1 MPLLPWRLLW
11 LCLLV
16 LPALA
21 LAAEAPKVP
30 EVTPPVLDAKE
41 RTRVIEAVIA
51 QVRARH
57 YAPDKAA
64 LAERMLRS
72 RMKRGDYDAITA
84 PQELANVLTEHLV
97 RDGQDAHFIVIYSAQ
112 PVPRNMPLPWE
123 PASPEVEAFRAQR
136 EERRRR
142 MALRDAYGIGRVE
155 RLDGNVGYLR
165 LTSLPEPKYAAE
177 AAASAMRLLSATDA
191 LIIDLRG
198 NGGGDNSLVALYLGW
213 LLPSGPTHVLDTL
226 WKGRPKEQLHTPA
239 TPPARRYGDKEVY
252 VLTDGDTFSAAETL
266 AYDLQARKRARVVG
280 ETTQGGANPGVALPV
295 DEHFVVGVPMGQ
307 TVHAVTK
314 TSWEGVGVK
323 PDVAVPAADALRT
336 AHVAALTALAKRATD
351 PAQAE
356 EVRAALEALGGAG
369 AKP

>member
-1 MPLLPWRLLW
+1 MSFRSWPLLW
-11 LCLLV
+11 LCLLI
-16 LPALA
+16 LPALTF
-21 LAAEAPKVP
+21 AAEAPKAS
-30 EVTPPVLDAKE
+30 EATALDAKE
-41 RTRVIEAVIA
+41 RTRILEAVIR
-51 QVRARH
+51 QVKARH
-57 YAPDKAA
+57 YSPEKAS

-72 RMKRGDYDAITA
+72 RMKRGDYDAITER
-84 PQELANVLTEHLV
+84 QELANVLSEHLV
-97 RDGQDAHFIVIYSAQ
+97 KDGQDAHFVVIYSAQ
-112 PVPRNMPLPWE
+112 PVPLNLPLPWE
-123 PASPEVEAFRAQR
+123 PSTPEIEAFRAPR

-142 MALRDAYGIGRVE
+142 LALREAYGIGRVE

-177 AAASAMRLLSATDA
+177 AATAAMRLLSATDA

-213 LLPSGPTHVLDTL
+213 LLPERTHVLDTL
-226 WKGRPKEQLHTPA
+226 WKGRPKESLYTA
-239 TPPARRYGDKEVY
+239 GPPASGRYGDKEVY
-252 VLTDGDTFSAAETL
+252 VLTDGDTFSAAETF

-280 ETTQGGANPGVALPV
+280 ETTRGGANPGVALPA
-295 DEHFVVGVPMGQ
+295 DAHFVVGVPMGQ

-336 AHVAALTALAKRATD
+336 AHVAALTALAKHAED
-351 PAQAE
+351 PMQAE
-356 EVRAALEALGGAG
+356 EVREALKALGAG

>member
-1 MPLLPWRLLW
+1 MPFRSWRLLW

-21 LAAEAPKVP
+21 LAAEAPKGSDG
-30 EVTPPVLDAKE
+30 PPPALDAKE
-41 RTRVIEAVIA
+41 RTRIIEAVIG

-57 YAPDKAA
+57 YSADKAA

-84 PQELANVLTEHLV
+84 PRELAKVLTEHLV
-97 RDGQDAHFIVIYSAQ
+97 RDGQDAHFVVIYSAQ

-142 MALRDAYGIGRVE
+142 LALREAQGIGRVE

-165 LTSLPEPKYAAE
+165 LTSFPEPKYAAE

-191 LIIDLRG
+191 LIIDVRG

-213 LLPSGPTHVLDTL
+213 LLPERTHVLDTL

-239 TPPARRYGDKEVY
+239 SPPAGRYGDKEVY

-280 ETTQGGANPGVALPV
+280 ETTHGGANPGVALPV

-351 PAQAE
+351 PAQVE
-356 EVRAALEALGGAG
+356 EAREALEALGATS
-369 AKP
+369 KP